1 MQSIAD
7 QSLAPTCI
15 TLVDDGVDDARSVEK
30 LGKDLFGERFQL
42 LENDGHGISAA
53 LNTAIRHSSAE
64 WIARMDADDV
74 AHPQRLQR
82 QLEFLKA
89 QADGTIGCGTQVRFI
104 NADGV
109 VLDRSRLP
117 TAWQDI
123 VKQIYCTTS
132 FIHPTLVIRRDA
144 LLATPYRSQMDGA
157 EDVDLI
163 LRLAEKSKLLNL
175 GEALLDY
182 RLDSTQESFR
192 TRARQ
197 TALQELAFRLARA
210 RRKTGTDPLAV
221 KPYLAENFLR
231 WRLSD
236 PGYVET
242 RYFLTGL
249 RYMETYLRGKD
260 LKRFTQVAVMSLKW
274 LPTRLSSIRLG
285 WRVARRAGAALLNQT
300 TPFNELN

>member
-1 MQSIAD
+1 
-7 QSLAPTCI
+7 
-15 TLVDDGVDDARSVEK
+15 VDDARSVEK

>member
-15 TLVDDGVDDARSVEK
+15 TLVNDGVDDARSVEK

-163 LRLAEKSKLLNL
+163 LRLAEKGKLLNL

-192 TRARQ
+192 TRAKQ

-221 KPYLAENFLR
+221 KHDLAENFLR

-274 LPTRLSSIRLG
+274 LPARLSSIRLG

>member
-15 TLVDDGVDDARSVEK
+15 TLVNDGVDDARSVEK

-89 QADGTIGCGTQVRFI
+89 QADSTIGCGTQVRFI

-163 LRLAEKSKLLNL
+163 LRLAEKNKLLNL
-175 GEALLDY
+175 SEALLDY

-192 TRARQ
+192 TRAKQ

-221 KPYLAENFLR
+221 KPELAENFLR

>member
-15 TLVDDGVDDARSVEK
+15 TLVNDGVDDARSVEK

-192 TRARQ
+192 TRAKQ

-221 KPYLAENFLR
+221 KPELAENFLR